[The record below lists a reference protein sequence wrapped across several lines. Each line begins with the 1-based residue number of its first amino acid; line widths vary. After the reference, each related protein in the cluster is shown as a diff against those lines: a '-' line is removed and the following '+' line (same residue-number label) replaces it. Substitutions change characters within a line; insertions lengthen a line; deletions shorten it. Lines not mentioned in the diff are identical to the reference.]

1 MAIHRFAPVSAFT
14 FTSTLTWRR
23 SFTLSASA
31 IYCWVKVG
39 KLKSLRKPFSERS
52 GIRYHFG
59 AEHLSTR
66 FRGSSDKSS

>member
-39 KLKSLRKPFSERS
+39 KLKILRKPFSERS
-52 GIRYHFG
+52 
-59 AEHLSTR
+59 
-66 FRGSSDKSS
+66 